1 MPTSTTISPP
11 PPPPAPP
18 GLPGPGSLT
27 HLLHSLTGLGDW
39 LLPLGVPLLLT
50 LLAAQVIAGRISLR
64 RHQAMA
70 VDARIVEILSPPD
83 VGGEAAAVFWGQ
95 MVGLLRPWRQRL
107 LHGQPHLGWELT
119 VRPDGTTIA
128 VWIPGTV
135 PPGMVERAV
144 QAAWPGARTTTR
156 PASPLLPTGG
166 LAEGGWLRLARPD
179 VLPLRADPAGDPV
192 RALLAAT
199 TDLHPGDTAAVQIL
213 ARPVTGARLARAKAD
228 AARARGQHTP
238 TLVSRA
244 LDLITPGPRP
254 APSRPAGPVPP
265 EEAAASRAIGVK
277 ALQARW
283 ETRATY
289 AVTTNR
295 PADRRFRRRETDRL
309 RGRAHS
315 LAAAFSLLAGHN
327 YLNRRPLPNP
337 AAVLNSRRLRRGGL
351 LAVDEL
357 ATIARLPLDTA
368 VPGLARA
375 GAAAVAPPVGIPTPG
390 PLVKV
395 LGDSE
400 TGRPRPV
407 GLTVADARHHLHIV
421 GATGTGKSTL
431 LANLILEDAAAG
443 RGVAVVDPKGDLID
457 DLLARLPGDAAGRI
471 VLLDPRQATPPCLNI
486 LDSPDPDLAT
496 DQIVGIVRRI
506 WSDSW
511 GPRTEDLL
519 RAACLTLLHHH
530 QERTRRTLA
539 KERPDIPPPTLLDV
553 VAVLTDPEARERVTA
568 GISDPV
574 LAGFWDW
581 YRHLSD
587 GARTAAIG
595 PLLNKLR
602 ALLLRKFAR
611 DTLAGGSSTINLTD
625 VLDRGGILLARIPKG
640 AVGEDACQIVGSVIL
655 AAIWQAVLRRSAVPP
670 DARRDATAYLDECQN
685 FLNVPGAVED
695 MLAEARGY
703 RLSLV
708 LAHQHMRQLPQELAD
723 ALATNARSKVIFGV
737 SPKDGADL
745 GRHVAPVLTPHDLSR
760 LPAFTAA
767 TRLVVNAA
775 ELPAFTLHTRPLPT
789 AIPGRAA
796 ALRAAAGA
804 RQAPPPGAPQDPGRA
819 AIDPRPQGAPPPT
832 RDIPVNDSPPQDTD
846 DIAEEGR

>member
-1 MPTSTTISPP
+1 MPTSTTITPP

-27 HLLHSLTGLGDW
+27 HLIHGLPGLADW
-39 LLPLGVPLLLT
+39 LLPLGIPLLLV
-50 LLAAQVIAGRISLR
+50 LLAGQVIAGRVSAR

-70 VDARIVEILSPPD
+70 IDARIVEILSPPD
-83 VGGEAAAVFWGQ
+83 VGGAAAAVFWGQ

-128 VWIPGTV
+128 VWVPGTV

-156 PASPLLPTGG
+156 PAGPLLPTGG

-213 ARPVTGARLARAKAD
+213 ARPVTGARLRRARQD

-244 LDLITPGPRP
+244 LDLITPGGHRP
-254 APSRPAGPVPP
+254 VPVRPAGPVPP

-283 ETRATY
+283 ETRAVY
-289 AVTTNR
+289 ALTTSQR
-295 PADRRFRRRETDRL
+295 PADRRFRRAEQDRL

-315 LAAAFSLLAGHN
+315 LAAAFSLVAGHN
-327 YLNRRPLPNP
+327 YLNRRPLPHP
-337 AAVLNSRRLRRGGL
+337 ALTVNSRRLRRGGL

-357 ATIARLPLDTA
+357 ATLARLPLDTA

-375 GAAAVAPPVGIPTPG
+375 GAAAVAPPVGIPTG
-390 PLVKV
+390 GRGVKI

-400 TGRPRPV
+400 TGRRRPV
-407 GLTVADARHHLHIV
+407 GLAVPDARHHLHIV

-457 DLLARLPGDAAGRI
+457 DLLARLPADTADRI
-471 VLLDPRQATPPCLNI
+471 VLIDPRQTNPPCLNL
-486 LDSPDPDLAT
+486 LDGPDPDLAT
-496 DQIVGIVRRI
+496 DQIVGIFRRI

-530 QERTRRTLA
+530 HRALQNTAAAPAGLA
-539 KERPDIPPPTLLDV
+539 KRPAAVAAPTLLDIV
-553 VAVLTDPEARERVTA
+553 DLLTNPTAQKAVTTGLK
-568 GISDPV
+568 GGDPV
-574 LAGFWDW
+574 LAGFWTW
-581 YRHLSD
+581 YTGLSD

-595 PLLNKLR
+595 PILNKLR
-602 ALLLRKFAR
+602 ALLLRRFAR
-611 DTLAGGSSTINLTD
+611 DTLASGNSTIDLTE

-655 AAIWQAVLRRSAVPP
+655 AAIWQAVLRRSAIAP
-670 DARRDATAYLDECQN
+670 DARRDASCFLDECQN
-685 FLNVPGAVED
+685 FLNLPGAVED

-708 LAHQHMRQLPQELAD
+708 LAHQHMRQLPAELAD
-723 ALATNARSKVIFGV
+723 ALATNARSKIFFGV
-737 SPKDGADL
+737 SPKDAADL

-775 ELPAFTLHTRPLPT
+775 DAPAFTLHTRPLPK
-789 AIPGRAA
+789 
-796 ALRAAAGA
+796 AAAGRVSGDA
-804 RQAPPPGAPQDPGRA
+804 LGEHVQA
-819 AIDPRPQGAPPPT
+819 
-832 RDIPVNDSPPQDTD
+832 
-846 DIAEEGR
+846 